1 MNRIIIFILL
11 LCPIVAFSTP
21 HDSIGTKVVNGKVY
35 TLHKVSKGEG
45 VYGISR
51 KYGVPASEVFAAN
64 EGSEQTIKIGQI
76 LMIPRGNASA
86 PAATSGVATTKT
98 EKIYHT
104 VEKGQTLSSIA
115 RQHNT
120 SVSKIKELN
129 DLSSDNIR
137 LGQKLVVGEKTTT
150 VAAAV
155 NKPAEPVKQT
165 PKNDEVQGVNDPTGT
180 YQAPKNDPEPQ
191 KNVVVNPPATQNDT
205 PKEEPAPTVNTTYS
219 TIDGDEITE
228 TGTAMVSTE
237 GELGQD
243 RSFILHP
250 TAKVGTIVMI
260 TNSENNN
267 TVFARVVGNCPKEN
281 GVVLKMSKIVA
292 SKLGATGQ
300 AEVKVSYAK

>member
-1 MNRIIIFILL
+1 MNRIILLLLL
-11 LCPIVAFSTP
+11 LCPFVAFSMP
-21 HDSIGTKVVNGKVY
+21 HDSIGTKVINGKSY

-51 KYGVPASEVFAAN
+51 RYGVPASEVFAAN

-76 LMIPRGNASA
+76 LMIPRGSA
-86 PAATSGVATTKT
+86 PASSGSTGVATTKT

-129 DLSSDNIR
+129 SLSSDNIR

-155 NKPAEPVKQT
+155 NKPAEPDKQS
-165 PKNDEVQGVNDPTGT
+165 PRNDQAPGLNDPSGT

-191 KNVVVNPPATQNDT
+191 KNVVVNPPDTQNDT

-228 TGTAMVSTE
+228 TGMAMVSTE
-237 GELGQD
+237 GELGQE

-250 TAKVGTIVMI
+250 TAKIGTIVMI

-267 TVFARVVGNCPKEN
+267 TVFARVVGNCPKQQ

-292 SKLGATGQ
+292 SKLGASGQ